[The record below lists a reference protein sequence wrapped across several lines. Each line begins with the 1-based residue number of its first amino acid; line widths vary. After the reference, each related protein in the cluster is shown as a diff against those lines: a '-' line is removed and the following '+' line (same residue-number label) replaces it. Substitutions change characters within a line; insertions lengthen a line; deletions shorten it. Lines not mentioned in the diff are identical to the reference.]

1 MYADQN
7 KAADKFDYYLIVNMG
22 GEIDCDCHFN
32 IESDGEDI
40 AGWNVS
46 EFELFFLG
54 ENVTKMVCDD
64 QVLELIYEQSREVED
79 QIRSNME
86 D

>member
-1 MYADQN
+1 MYSDQA
-7 KAADKFDYYLIVNMG
+7 KAADKFDYYLVINLG
-22 GEIDCDCHFN
+22 GEIDCDVHFN
-32 IESDGEDI
+32 IESDGEDEPDWI
-40 AGWNVS
+40 VS

-54 ENVTKMVCDD
+54 ENVKKMVCAD
-64 QVLELIYEQSREVED
+64 QVLELIYEQANEVEN

>member
-1 MYADQN
+1 MYSDQA
-7 KAADKFDYYLIVNMG
+7 KAADKFDYYLIVNFG

-32 IESDGEDI
+32 ISSDDEDNPDWI
-40 AGWNVS
+40 VT

-54 ENVTKMVCDD
+54 ENVTKMVAPE
-64 QVLELIYEQSREVED
+64 QVEELIYEQSREVEN